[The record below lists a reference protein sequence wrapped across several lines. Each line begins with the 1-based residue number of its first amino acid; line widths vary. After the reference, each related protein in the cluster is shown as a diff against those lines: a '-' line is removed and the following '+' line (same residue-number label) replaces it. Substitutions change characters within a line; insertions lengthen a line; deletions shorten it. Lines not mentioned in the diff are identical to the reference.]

1 MNKSL
6 FNENSNIISAKL
18 AEYRKKHGLSQ
29 RAMAQLLGISP
40 YSLRVMEKGERLPNV
55 YVDFLFK
62 LVKAFHVNVDDFF
75 ESKL

>member
-1 MNKSL
+1 MTTDKYQ
-6 FNENSNIISAKL
+6 EICQNIAHNL
-18 AEYRKKHGLSQ
+18 VTLRKKHGLSQ
-29 RAMAQLLGISP
+29 RAMAQILGISP

-62 LVKAFHVNVDDFF
+62 LVKAFHVNIDDFF

>member
-1 MNKSL
+1 MTTDKYQ
-6 FNENSNIISAKL
+6 EICQNIAHNLVIL
-18 AEYRKKHGLSQ
+18 RKRHGLSQ
-29 RAMAQLLGISP
+29 RAMAQILGISP

-55 YVDFLFK
+55 YVDLLFK

>member
-1 MNKSL
+1 MTTDKYQ
-6 FNENSNIISAKL
+6 EICQNIAHNLVIL
-18 AEYRKKHGLSQ
+18 RKRHGLSQ
-29 RAMAQLLGISP
+29 RAMAQILGISP

-62 LVKAFHVNVDDFF
+62 LVKAFHVNIDDFF

>member
-1 MNKSL
+1 
-6 FNENSNIISAKL
+6 
-18 AEYRKKHGLSQ
+18 
-29 RAMAQLLGISP
+29 MAQILGISP

>member
-1 MNKSL
+1 MTTDKYQEL
-6 FNENSNIISAKL
+6 CQNIAHNLVIL
-18 AEYRKKHGLSQ
+18 RKRHGLSQ
-29 RAMAQLLGISP
+29 RAMAQILGISP

>member
-1 MNKSL
+1 MNTDHYCAICG
-6 FNENSNIISAKL
+6 NIAHNL
-18 AEYRKKHGLSQ
+18 VTLRKKHGLSQ
-29 RAMAQLLGISP
+29 RAMAQLLVISP

>member
-1 MNKSL
+1 MNTDHYRTICG
-6 FNENSNIISAKL
+6 NIAHNL
-18 AEYRKKHGLSQ
+18 VTLRKKHGLSQ
-29 RAMAQLLGISP
+29 RAMAQILGISP

-62 LVKAFHVNVDDFF
+62 LGKAFHVNVDDFF

>member
-1 MNKSL
+1 MTTDKYQ
-6 FNENSNIISAKL
+6 EICQNIAHNLVIL
-18 AEYRKKHGLSQ
+18 RKRHGLSQ
-29 RAMAQLLGISP
+29 RAMAQILGISP